1 VPPSPPRV
9 KHRCFARL
17 AIFRPGIIL
26 GNAHTGLGRLATS
39 IIEFSVAAEIALD
52 ERQRKLSAKNAA
64 MKRLAT
70 QSETATDLA
79 VRLLL
84 FKLIIRLANL
94 VAVWW
99 LLVLEFRFSAGEY
112 QFKLQSMPEP
122 TCRTFCATFSGCFDG
137 CSLPTFVHFA
147 AMGCNK
153 QVGRIRL
160 IMSTLCGSL
169 RMTATHCKTAK
180 NRLKTRRLHW
190 HTSSILVPGTIII
203 NNLEQNPKT

>member
-1 VPPSPPRV
+1 VFCSLGHLSPR
-9 KHRCFARL
+9 HNFRQRSY
-17 AIFRPGIIL
+17 RPGSVGNIDHRIL
-26 GNAHTGLGRLATS
+26 GRPRDRFGREATEAIREKCS
-39 IIEFSVAAEIALD
+39 DEETRYAE
-52 ERQRKLSAKNAA
+52 RNSHQ
-64 MKRLAT
+64 
-70 QSETATDLA
+70 TATDLA

-137 CSLPTFVHFA
+137 CSFPTFVHFA

-153 QVGRIRL
+153 QVGL
-160 IMSTLCGSL
+160 FD
-169 RMTATHCKTAK
+169 
-180 NRLKTRRLHW
+180 
-190 HTSSILVPGTIII
+190 
-203 NNLEQNPKT
+203 